1 MYNVELKEYF
11 EERYKR
17 EFRHNTIG
25 SRSET
30 CLYSEILFPLYKQN
44 IIDFREKLVTQLKVP
59 EIAGEKY
66 TYKNLELVYY
76 KCGQYWKK
84 MGTDWMLI
92 TEKNV
97 RRRYDSSD
105 LQELFKLMEGNR
117 VKEREIPPLY

>member
-84 MGTDWMLI
+84 
-92 TEKNV
+92 KN
-97 RRRYDSSD
+97 
-105 LQELFKLMEGNR
+105 GNR
-117 VKEREIPPLY
+117 LDVNNRKECEKEIRQFRFAGTI

>member
-1 MYNVELKEYF
+1 MPV
-11 EERYKR
+11 
-17 EFRHNTIG
+17 FRNPF
-25 SRSET
+25 S
-30 CLYSEILFPLYKQN
+30 LYKQN

-59 EIAGEKY
+59 EIAGGKY

-76 KCGQYWKK
+76 KCGQYWKKK

-105 LQELFKLMEGNR
+105 LQELFKFMERKSG
-117 VKEREIPPLY
+117 ERESNPSALLG